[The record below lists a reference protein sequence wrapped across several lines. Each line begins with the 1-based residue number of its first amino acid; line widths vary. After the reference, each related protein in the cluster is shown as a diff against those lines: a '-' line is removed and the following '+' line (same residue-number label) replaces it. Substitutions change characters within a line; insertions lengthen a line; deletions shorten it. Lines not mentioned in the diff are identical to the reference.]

1 MRTERKQK
9 LFYEF
14 PAVPSDISEMMKGK
28 KAKEMNSLH
37 VDITAIQMA
46 DLPKDKDM
54 YLQKTALSDTVLTIT
69 GSGVSVPSS
78 VNLYSAVLHTEAVL
92 TTAIQP

>member
-28 KAKEMNSLH
+28 KAKNFI
-37 VDITAIQMA
+37 VF
-46 DLPKDKDM
+46 
-54 YLQKTALSDTVLTIT
+54 LTK
-69 GSGVSVPSS
+69 GNELFARG
-78 VNLYSAVLHTEAVL
+78 
-92 TTAIQP
+92 